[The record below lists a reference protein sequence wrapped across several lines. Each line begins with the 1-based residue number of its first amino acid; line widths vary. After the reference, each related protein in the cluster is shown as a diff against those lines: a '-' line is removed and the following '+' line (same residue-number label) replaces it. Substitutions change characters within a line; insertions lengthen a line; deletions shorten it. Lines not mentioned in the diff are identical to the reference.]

1 MAARRVSRSDE
12 TAEARHRRDA
22 KHFRNLSARSTD
34 AALKRMLAAIADL
47 HDKIADHL
55 ARKKT

>member
-1 MAARRVSRSDE
+1 MAVRKVGRNDE

-22 KHFRNLSARSTD
+22 KTFRNLSARSTD

-47 HDKIADHL
+47 HEKIADHL